1 MGGGSGAFPAMRRR
15 GRGNGESGLH
25 FQRYLSGGNTA
36 PSVHSSVATVSQV
49 TLSGFREGGSATLHL
64 QKGEGWMYK

>member
-1 MGGGSGAFPAMRRR
+1 MGGGSLAFPAVRLR

-36 PSVHSSVATVSQV
+36 TSVHSSVATGSQV
-49 TLSGFREGGSATLHL
+49 TLSSFREEGSAILLL
-64 QKGEGWMYK
+64 QKGEGWMYT